1 MARKE
6 AMIKITRIDKKDKIS
21 DIDQQLID
29 SGDNYLSISITL
41 VSFVLRCVTTLY
53 HVVSLCMTLMTLL
66 PFYKRSKNEIRRYMD
81 LNFSENIAL
90 NE

>member
-6 AMIKITRIDKKDKIS
+6 AMVKTTRIDKKDKMS
-21 DIDQQLID
+21 NIDQQLID
-29 SGDNYLSISITL
+29 SGDNYLNISITL
-41 VSFVLRCVTTLY
+41 ASFILRCITTLY
-53 HVVSLCMTLMTLL
+53 HVVSLCMTLITLL
-66 PFYKRSKNEIRRYMD
+66 PFYQRSKNEIPGYMD